1 MTNNTD
7 TTPSTQHRT
16 QHIALP
22 DVRTVAVEEYGRHEG
37 APVLF
42 LGAAPSSRL
51 LDPSPEA
58 TGSAGVR
65 LFTVDRPGY
74 GESTP
79 YEAGH
84 APSWA
89 GLADDL
95 AAVLKELGVAK
106 VSVVGWSNGGI
117 GALAFAARHP
127 EFVARVV
134 VVGSPAPHEEV
145 AWIPEEFQPFL
156 AQLREDPP
164 NAVAA
169 LAPVMGATPAD
180 AVANLGGGVDDER
193 TLGELD
199 NRARLEAMLAEAY
212 RQGGIGVATDIV
224 ATNVVP
230 WGFELRDV
238 EAPVTLLYGA
248 GDAIISAAHGEWY
261 ASRLPRAK
269 LEVVEGTGHL
279 LPLTHWARVLEAALD

>member
-1 MTNNTD
+1 MTNSTD
-7 TTPSTQHRT
+7 TTPSTQH
-16 QHIALP
+16 IALP
-22 DVRTVAVEEYGRHEG
+22 DGRALAFAEYGSREG

-58 TGSAGVR
+58 TAAAGVR
-65 LFTVDRPGY
+65 LLTVDRPGY

-79 YEAGH
+79 LEAGE

-89 GLADDL
+89 RLADDL
-95 AAVLKELGVAK
+95 AYAIKEAGVSK

-117 GALAFAARHP
+117 GALALAARHADL
-127 EFVARVV
+127 VARVV
-134 VVGSPAPHEEV
+134 VAGTPAPHDEV

-156 AQLREDPP
+156 TQLRQDPA

-169 LAPVMGATPAD
+169 LAPAMAAAPAD
-180 AVANLGGGVDDER
+180 AAASLGGGVDDER
-193 TLGELD
+193 TLGERD
-199 NRARLEAMLAEAY
+199 NRPRIELMLGEAY
-212 RQGGIGVATDIV
+212 RQGGLGVATDIV

-230 WGFELRDV
+230 WGFELGDV
-238 EAPVTLLYGA
+238 EASVTLLYGA
-248 GDAIISAAHGEWY
+248 TDALISVAHGEWY
-261 ASRLPRAK
+261 ASRLPHAT

-279 LPLTHWARVLEAALD
+279 IPLTHWARILEAAV